1 MTQPAFPAGP
11 PGPEGPDRGPLAG
24 GASPDLERTAELLQ
38 AVRNGHPAAK
48 NRLVA
53 RYLPILRRWAHG
65 RLPAHARD
73 LSDTDDL
80 VQITL
85 IRALDKIGDFE
96 PRREGAFL
104 AYLRQILLNSL
115 RDEIRRVNR
124 RPVRKDLDDA
134 VADPSLVVD
143 AVGVETMV
151 AYERALATLPERQR
165 EAVVLR
171 IEFGFSYQEVADAI
185 ESPSA
190 NAARMM
196 VTRALAELAEVMD
209 DSKGG

>member
-1 MTQPAFPAGP
+1 VTQPTP
-11 PGPEGPDRGPLAG
+11 PEGPTP
-24 GASPDLERTAELLQ
+24 PDLETTAALEKTADLLRQ
-38 AVRNGHPAAK
+38 VREGRGGAVD
-48 NRLVA
+48 RLVK

-65 RLPAHARD
+65 RLPGHARD

-85 IRALDKIGDFE
+85 IRALEHIEDFE

-104 AYLRQILLNSL
+104 AYLRRILLNSL

-124 RPVRKDLDDA
+124 RPVRKDIDDV
-134 VADPSLVVD
+134 VADPALVVN
-143 AVGVETMV
+143 AVGVETLI
-151 AYERALATLPERQR
+151 AYERALATLPERQQ

-171 IEFGFSYQEVADAI
+171 IEFGFSFQEVADAI

-196 VTRALAELAEVMD
+196 VTRALAQMAEVMD
-209 DSKGG
+209 DRVEG